1 MHSANDAVSSL
12 LDEQGNPLGCG
23 TTALAAVVTGDHLFW
38 CSTGDSRIYLH
49 RDRTLYQLT
58 TDQTYMLK
66 LMEAVNA
73 GNMTLQ
79 EAESHPK
86 RNALISYVGSGEHLV
101 IDCPPSAEPLR
112 SGDTVL
118 LATDGLYRTL
128 SDGDI
133 RTMLE
138 DGSNAENTAITLVE
152 SAIARG
158 GNRQDNTTVAIIRI
172 N

>member
-1 MHSANDAVSSL
+1 
-12 LDEQGNPLGCG
+12 
-23 TTALAAVVTGDHLFW
+23 
-38 CSTGDSRIYLH
+38 
-49 RDRTLYQLT
+49 
-58 TDQTYMLK
+58 MLK